1 MTNGSKFQVDK
12 IYFVWN
18 EDFSL
23 AAAVRAIGDI
33 LKGKHACSLCAIA
46 YNRVIKKPAWKD
58 YCQSLQ
64 IVSEERYRNQ
74 LTPTQYQVAKGEFP
88 VVLADVNGQ
97 VVMLLSK
104 QAIDSCNEDLNTFKQ
119 KLTKALNKHI

>member
-33 LKGKHACSLCAIA
+33 LKGKHTCSLCDIA

-58 YCQSLQ
+58 YCQSLE
-64 IVSEERYRNQ
+64 IPSEERYRNQ
-74 LTPTQYQVAKGEFP
+74 LTPTQHQVAKGEFP
-88 VVLADVNGQ
+88 VVLADVNEQG
-97 VVMLLSK
+97 VMILSK
-104 QAIDSCNEDLNTFKQ
+104 QEIDSCNGDLDAFKQ
-119 KLTKALNKHI
+119 KLNKALNKHI